1 MLDKLLAMQAHFLEI
16 GNKLS
21 DPAVISDRE
30 QYASLMKE
38 HKTLTPIMEVF
49 GQYRTARE
57 EFDEAKAILSEESD
71 PELCEMAQLQYED
84 AKEQIADLEQQLKI
98 LLLPKDPNDDKSVVI
113 EIRSGV
119 GGEEASL
126 FANSI
131 FRMYSMYAESHRWK
145 LEILNASPTELGG
158 YKEISFSVEGE
169 GAYSRLKY
177 ESGVH
182 RVQRVPETESQGRIQ
197 TSAVT
202 VAVLPEADEV
212 ELHIDPTDLKI
223 DVCRSSGAGGQHIN
237 KTESAVRITYLPTGL
252 VVECQDERSQHKN
265 KDKAMKVLRARLFEE
280 MQQAQNDKIA
290 SERKSQVGSGDRSE
304 RIRTYNFPQG
314 RMTDHR
320 IGLTLYRLEAIMN
333 GDLDEIFD
341 ALATADQAAKL
352 AGAEQ

>member
-16 GNKLS
+16 GDKLS

-131 FRMYSMYAESHRWK
+131 FRTACTR
-145 LEILNASPTELGG
+145 NPTAG
-158 YKEISFSVEGE
+158 
-169 GAYSRLKY
+169 
-177 ESGVH
+177 
-182 RVQRVPETESQGRIQ
+182 
-197 TSAVT
+197 
-202 VAVLPEADEV
+202 
-212 ELHIDPTDLKI
+212 
-223 DVCRSSGAGGQHIN
+223 SS
-237 KTESAVRITYLPTGL
+237 K
-252 VVECQDERSQHKN
+252 
-265 KDKAMKVLRARLFEE
+265 F
-280 MQQAQNDKIA
+280 
-290 SERKSQVGSGDRSE
+290 
-304 RIRTYNFPQG
+304 
-314 RMTDHR
+314 
-320 IGLTLYRLEAIMN
+320 
-333 GDLDEIFD
+333 
-341 ALATADQAAKL
+341 
-352 AGAEQ
+352 